1 MVKKEALKKVISE
14 RLKLAREFA
23 GLSQLQAAKLL
34 GVSRPT
40 ISEIEASRRNV
51 TSAELVQLS
60 DIYDVEINWLLGE
73 ENTDNDDVESKIQL
87 AAREISKMSD
97 SDKDKLFKMLSAMK
111 KSR

>member
-1 MVKKEALKKVISE
+1 MVKKEDLKRKISE

-23 GLSQLQAAKLL
+23 GLSQVQAAKLL
-34 GVSRPT
+34 DVSRPA

-51 TSAELVQLS
+51 TSAELVQFC
-60 DIYDVEINWLLGE
+60 DIYDVDVNWLLGE
-73 ENTDNDDVESKIQL
+73 VDSDNDDVDSKIQL

-97 SDKDKLFKMLSAMK
+97 SDKDKLFKILLAMK